1 MATPSILRIKV
12 RVTCTVSGLSTVLT
26 KTELAAHLHV
36 LDDCLCTVVIN
47 GKPNGRIYKNDDII
61 QTELYYPA

>member
-1 MATPSILRIKV
+1 MAVPSILRIKV
-12 RVTCTVSGLSTVLT
+12 RVTCKVSGLQSVIT
-26 KTELAAHLHV
+26 KTELASRLHV

-47 GKPNGRIYKNDDII
+47 GKANGRIYLNADIV

>member
-1 MATPSILRIKV
+1 MAVPTVLRIKV
-12 RVTCTVSGLSTVLT
+12 RVTCNVSGISTVLT

-47 GKPNGRIYKNDDII
+47 GKANGRIYLNADII